1 MGSVQFCIARSR
13 ETCSA
18 ILQSLYPQLSVTVDG
33 VVDKGSK
40 TQSQLSISNNQ
51 NKKKTINVEE
61 GSQQKLSY
69 HTYNLRLT
77 TGYLTNSPW
86 VELIDLLS

>member
-51 NKKKTINVEE
+51 NNKKKQAKHYLFLTLKLGWLWHPDNYDRNV
-61 GSQQKLSY
+61 
-69 HTYNLRLT
+69 H
-77 TGYLTNSPW
+77 
-86 VELIDLLS
+86 DL